1 MAMHHNGA
9 VILAWAFVLS
19 RAIGLGMVVPEVA
32 YEAPTRQVCEA
43 VRETVELVV
52 DQRVRV
58 SECTDSDSIY
68 IGVPIY
74 RTTGRAA

>member
-1 MAMHHNGA
+1 MAIHQNGA
-9 VILAWAFVLS
+9 VILAWAFLLS

-32 YEAPTRQVCEA
+32 YEAPTKQVCDA

-52 DQRVRV
+52 DRHVHV
-58 SECTDSDSIY
+58 SECKDSDRIY

-74 RTTGRAA
+74 RSTGRTA